1 MNPSM
6 SGAEEVRDNTPWS
19 DAHAAGLSDVPAAE
33 ISGAHTAGMPGER
46 PVGAPGARAGDDLP
60 LAGYTTLRLG
70 GPATD
75 LVVARRPGELTAA
88 VRAADS
94 AGQRLLVL
102 GGGSNLV
109 VADEGFAG
117 HVVRIATQGRQYD
130 SVGDGLVQLTAE
142 AGEDWDEVVADTV
155 RLGLGGLECL
165 SGIPG
170 LTGATPVQNV
180 GAYGVEVSE
189 LLVSVDLLDRS
200 TGQVRTVS
208 ADELGL
214 TYRNSALKHSDAA
227 VVLRVRFLLRDGGM
241 SAPIKYAELAR
252 ALDVEPGAQVEVASA
267 REAVLALRRG
277 KGMVLDPADHDTW
290 SAGSFFTN
298 PIVDAEDLPEVLA
311 RIAAEVGP
319 DQRVPQYPAPG
330 GRTKLSA
337 AWLIER
343 AGFAKGH
350 PGPGGRV
357 RLSTKH
363 TLALTN
369 RGAATTHDLLLLA
382 REVRDGVR
390 LAFGVSLAP
399 EPVLVDCSL

>member
-1 MNPSM
+1 MATVNPSM
-6 SGAEEVRDNTPWS
+6 SGAEEVRDNTRSS
-19 DAHAAGLSDVPAAE
+19 DPHAAG
-33 ISGAHTAGMPGER
+33 TAVDGR
-46 PVGAPGARAGDDLP
+46 S

-70 GPATD
+70 GPAAD
-75 LVVARRPGELTAA
+75 LVVAHHPDDLTAA

-102 GGGSNLV
+102 GGGSNVV

-117 HVVRIATQGRQYD
+117 HVVRIATKGRQYD

-155 RLGLGGLECL
+155 RQGLGGLECL

-189 LLVSVDLLDRS
+189 LLVSVDLLDRA
-200 TGQVRTVS
+200 TGRVRTVP

-214 TYRNSALKHSDAA
+214 AYRTSVLKHSDAA
-227 VVLRVRFLLRDGGM
+227 VVLRARFLLRDGGR
-241 SAPIKYAELAR
+241 SAPIRYAELAR
-252 ALDVEPGAQVEVASA
+252 TLGVEPGGQVDVAAA

-298 PIVDAEDLPEVLA
+298 PIVEADDVPEVLS
-311 RIAAEVGP
+311 RIGAEIGP
-319 DQRVPQYPAPG
+319 DQRIPQYPADG

-343 AGFAKGH
+343 AGFVKGH

-357 RLSTKH
+357 GLSTKH

-369 RGAATTHDLLLLA
+369 RGAATTRDLLLLA

-390 LAFGVSLAP
+390 VAFGVSLAP

>member
-1 MNPSM
+1 MRRAMQRRLPLATVNPST
-6 SGAEEVRDNTPWS
+6 SGAEEVRDDT
-19 DAHAAGLSDVPAAE
+19 LL
-33 ISGAHTAGMPGER
+33 SGAHAGER
-46 PVGAPGARAGDDLP
+46 GGDLP
-60 LAGYTTLRLG
+60 LADYTTLRLG
-70 GPATD
+70 GPATE
-75 LVVARRPGELTAA
+75 LVIARRPEELTAA

-102 GGGSNLV
+102 GGGSNVV

-117 HVVRIATQGRQYD
+117 HVVRIATKGRQYD

-155 RLGLGGLECL
+155 RQGLGGLECL

-200 TGQVRTVS
+200 TGRVRTVPAS
-208 ADELGL
+208 ELGL
-214 TYRNSALKHSDAA
+214 TYRNSVLKHSDVA
-227 VVLRVRFLLRDGGM
+227 VVLRARFLLRDGGR
-241 SAPIKYAELAR
+241 SAPIRYAELAR
-252 ALDVEPGAQVEVASA
+252 ALDAEPGWQVDVASA

-298 PIVDAEDLPEVLA
+298 PIVGADELPEVLA
-311 RIAAEVGP
+311 RIVAKVGP
-319 DQRVPQYPAPG
+319 DQRIPQYPG
-330 GRTKLSA
+330 DDGRTKLSA

-343 AGFAKGH
+343 AGFVKGH
-350 PGPGGRV
+350 PGPVGRV

-369 RGAATTHDLLLLA
+369 RGAATTRDLLLLA

-390 LAFGVSLAP
+390 VAFGVSLAP

>member
-1 MNPSM
+1 M
-6 SGAEEVRDNTPWS
+6 SGAEEVRD
-19 DAHAAGLSDVPAAE
+19 DAPLSSVHAAGLSGAQAA
-33 ISGAHTAGMPGER
+33 GASAEQAAGSDRERTGEH
-46 PVGAPGARAGDDLP
+46 LS
-60 LAGYTTLRLG
+60 LADCTTLRLG

-75 LVVARRPGELTAA
+75 LVVARRPEELTAA

-94 AGQRLLVL
+94 AGHRLLVL
-102 GGGSNLV
+102 GGGSNVV

-117 HVVRIATQGRQYD
+117 HVVRIATKGRQYD

-142 AGEDWDEVVADTV
+142 AGEDWDEVVADAV
-155 RLGLGGLECL
+155 RQGLGGLECL

-200 TGQVRTVS
+200 TGRVRMVPAS
-208 ADELGL
+208 ELGL
-214 TYRNSALKHSDAA
+214 TYRNSVLKHSDAA
-227 VVLRVRFLLRDGGM
+227 VVLRARFLLRDGGV
-241 SAPIKYAELAR
+241 SAPIRYAELAR
-252 ALDVEPGAQVEVASA
+252 TLGVEPGGQVDVASA

-298 PIVDAEDLPEVLA
+298 PIVDADDLPEVLA
-311 RIAAEVGP
+311 RITAEVGP
-319 DQRVPQYPAPG
+319 DQRVPQYPADG

-369 RGAATTHDLLLLA
+369 RGAATTRDLLLLA

>member
-1 MNPSM
+1 MATVNPSM
-6 SGAEEVRDNTPWS
+6 SGAEEVRDNTRSS
-19 DAHAAGLSDVPAAE
+19 DPHPAGTAVGH
-33 ISGAHTAGMPGER
+33 GADGR
-46 PVGAPGARAGDDLP
+46 S

-70 GPATD
+70 GPAAD
-75 LVVARRPGELTAA
+75 LVVAHHPDELTAA

-102 GGGSNLV
+102 GGGSNVV
-109 VADEGFAG
+109 VADEGYAG
-117 HVVRIATQGRQYD
+117 HVVRIATKGRQYD

-155 RLGLGGLECL
+155 RQGLGGLECL

-189 LLVSVDLLDRS
+189 LLVSVDLLDRA
-200 TGQVRTVS
+200 TGRVRTVP

-214 TYRNSALKHSDAA
+214 AYRTSVLKHSDTA
-227 VVLRVRFLLRDGGM
+227 VVLRARFLLRDGGR
-241 SAPIKYAELAR
+241 SAPIRYAELAR
-252 ALDVEPGAQVEVASA
+252 TLGVEPGGQVDVAAA

-298 PIVDAEDLPEVLA
+298 PIVEADDLPEVLS
-311 RIAAEVGP
+311 RIVAEIGP
-319 DQRVPQYPAPG
+319 DQRIPQYPADG

-357 RLSTKH
+357 GLSTKH

-369 RGAATTHDLLLLA
+369 RGAATTRDLLLLA

-390 LAFGVSLAP
+390 VAFGVSLAP